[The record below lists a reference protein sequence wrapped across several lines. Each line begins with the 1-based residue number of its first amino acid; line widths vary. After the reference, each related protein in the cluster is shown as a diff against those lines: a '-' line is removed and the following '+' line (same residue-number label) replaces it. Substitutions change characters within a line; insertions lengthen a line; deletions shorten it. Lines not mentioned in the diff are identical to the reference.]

1 MEAFQLGE
9 LVIDVLY
16 FGGIYIIMRHMT
28 FVKKHLALFQLVE
41 INTNPLV
48 IRVYIYIYIDQ
59 SWSES
64 SDSEPYSMFHAVKQ
78 SHLLI

>member
-48 IRVYIYIYIDQ
+48 IRVYIYIYILINHGQ
-59 SWSES
+59 N
-64 SDSEPYSMFHAVKQ
+64 
-78 SHLLI
+78 LLILNHTVCFTQ